1 VDVGPNVQAAMQRPI
16 EQGQG
21 QTPGQ
26 LKSYTGGVQEERL
39 VMSHSGIIFNQEV
52 IAALMCRQGARDSF
66 WQLVTDWQL
75 ANATAQTRSMHS
87 PGPGR
92 SPVFDRT
99 RLSYWRLNSPISSGP
114 LRRQGSLLDIF
125 LWFLLSPGGHL

>member
-1 VDVGPNVQAAMQRPI
+1 MDVGPNVQAAMQRPI

-52 IAALMCRQGARDSF
+52 IAALMCKQDESQILPTGDILTIGWIQGPNF
-66 WQLVTDWQL
+66 EYI
-75 ANATAQTRSMHS
+75 S
-87 PGPGR
+87 PDLGR
-92 SPVFDRT
+92 SPVIDTVKSKPF
-99 RLSYWRLNSPISSGP
+99 
-114 LRRQGSLLDIF
+114 
-125 LWFLLSPGGHL
+125 